1 MKKIYEINNRKNIYI
16 KNKEKIIK
24 KNMNNNK

>member
-1 MKKIYEINNRKNIYI
+1 MIAISNYSNIYI

-24 KNMNNNK
+24 NTPVRAPGF